1 MEQSGQERM
10 NYQSPMGGLGKQDC
24 CAKSCCV
31 NGGAINSSHQGMKH
45 ILLDILSLES
55 RAKGYITR
63 GKEYRLLIVLSRGC
77 K

>member
-1 MEQSGQERM
+1 MQIGQERM
-10 NYQSPMGGLGKQDC
+10 HYQLRMG
-24 CAKSCCV
+24 AWKSRTV
-31 NGGAINSSHQGMKH
+31 VQALLRNGGAINSSRQGMKH

-63 GKEYRLLIVLSRGC
+63 GKEYILLIVLSRGC